1 MLGLQGEYMFY
12 KKLEN
17 GKYRYFEKFF
27 DKNQGKWR
35 QTTITLNSKS
45 RIAQSEAR
53 NRLSLKIEKILLKEE
68 VQILQEVPTVD
79 EVFKEWREI
88 RDEELKASSVHTETW
103 AFIKFLKKFGTQ
115 PISDVT
121 GQEIQRFILDLN
133 LAPTTRVIRKT
144 YYNLLFE
151 YAQKVGYIKSNPMLQ
166 VVLPKIRATSDDVR
180 RKQNGFLDRKEMRLI
195 LNYGYSLSKY
205 RRQTALF
212 EFMFLT
218 GLRIGELLA
227 LKWEDIDFQKKSLTV
242 NHTLNLHGY
251 VANARQLLSPKTAH
265 SYRTISLNKRCM
277 EILELFSND
286 SYDKEFIFVSEK
298 GRIYGRD
305 ELSTYFKRICSKK
318 LGSEGEERRYHL
330 HMLRHS
336 HISLLVEM
344 NVPIKVIMERVGHSN
359 EKMILQV
366 YSHVTKNMRNDLNFK
381 MNELSF

>member
-1 MLGLQGEYMFY
+1 MFY

-45 RIAQSEAR
+45 RIAQAEAR

-103 AFIKFLKKFGTQ
+103 AFIKFLKKFGTK

-121 GQEIQRFILDLN
+121 GQEIQRFILNLN

-227 LKWEDIDFQKKSLTV
+227 LKWEDVDFQKMSLTV

-277 EILELFSND
+277 EILELFSKD

-318 LGSEGEERRYHL
+318 LGSEGKERRYHL

>member
-1 MLGLQGEYMFY
+1 MFY

-103 AFIKFLKKFGTQ
+103 AFIKFLKKFGTK
-115 PISDVT
+115 PISNVT

-180 RKQNGFLDRKEMRLI
+180 RKQNEFLDRKEMRLI

-227 LKWEDIDFQKKSLTV
+227 LKWEDIDFQKMSLTV

-277 EILELFSND
+277 EILELFSKD

-305 ELSTYFKRICSKK
+305 ELSIYFKRICSKK

-366 YSHVTKNMRNDLNFK
+366 YSHVTKNMRNDLNSK

>member
-1 MLGLQGEYMFY
+1 MFY

-121 GQEIQRFILDLN
+121 GQEIQRFILDLS

-151 YAQKVGYIKSNPMLQ
+151 YAQKVGYIKNNPMLQ

-227 LKWEDIDFQKKSLTV
+227 LKWEDIDFEKMSLTV

-277 EILELFSND
+277 EILELFSKD

-318 LGSEGEERRYHL
+318 LRSEGEERRYHL

>member
-1 MLGLQGEYMFY
+1 MFY

-35 QTTITLNSKS
+35 QTTVTLNSKS

-53 NRLSLKIEKILLKEE
+53 NRLALKIEKILLKEE
-68 VQILQEVPTVD
+68 VKILKEVPTVD

-103 AFIKFLKKFGTQ
+103 AFIKFLKKFGTKT
-115 PISDVT
+115 ISDVT
-121 GQEIQRFILDLN
+121 AQEIQRFILDLN

-151 YAQKVGYIKSNPMLQ
+151 YAQKVGYIKNNPMLQ
-166 VVLPKIRATSDDVR
+166 VVLPKIRTTSDDVR

-195 LNYGYSLSKY
+195 LDYGYSLSKY
-205 RRQTALF
+205 GRQTALF

-227 LKWEDIDFQKKSLTV
+227 LKWEDIDFKKMSLTV

-277 EILELFSND
+277 EILKLFSSE

>member
-1 MLGLQGEYMFY
+1 MFY

-35 QTTITLNSKS
+35 QTTVTLNSKS

-53 NRLSLKIEKILLKEE
+53 NRLALKIEKILLKEE
-68 VQILQEVPTVD
+68 VKILKEVPTVD

-103 AFIKFLKKFGTQ
+103 AFIKFLKKFGTKT
-115 PISDVT
+115 ISDVT
-121 GQEIQRFILDLN
+121 AQEIQRFILDLN

-151 YAQKVGYIKSNPMLQ
+151 YAQKVGYIKNNPMLQ
-166 VVLPKIRATSDDVR
+166 VVLPKIRTTSDDVR

-195 LNYGYSLSKY
+195 LDYGYSLSKY

-227 LKWEDIDFQKKSLTV
+227 LKWEDIDFKKMSLTV

-277 EILELFSND
+277 EILKLFSSE

>member
-1 MLGLQGEYMFY
+1 MFY

-121 GQEIQRFILDLN
+121 GQEIQRFILDLS

-151 YAQKVGYIKSNPMLQ
+151 YAQKVGYIKNNPMLQ

-227 LKWEDIDFQKKSLTV
+227 LKWEDIDFEKMSLTV

-277 EILELFSND
+277 EILELFSKD

>member
-1 MLGLQGEYMFY
+1 M
-12 KKLEN
+12 
-17 GKYRYFEKFF
+17 
-27 DKNQGKWR
+27 
-35 QTTITLNSKS
+35 TLD
-45 RIAQSEAR
+45 
-53 NRLSLKIEKILLKEE
+53 
-68 VQILQEVPTVD
+68 T
-79 EVFKEWREI
+79 
-88 RDEELKASSVHTETW
+88 
-103 AFIKFLKKFGTQ
+103 
-115 PISDVT
+115 
-121 GQEIQRFILDLN
+121 
-133 LAPTTRVIRKT
+133 
-144 YYNLLFE
+144 
-151 YAQKVGYIKSNPMLQ
+151 QKVGYIKSNPMLQ

-227 LKWEDIDFQKKSLTV
+227 LKWEDIDFQKMSLTV

-277 EILELFSND
+277 EILELFFND

>member
-1 MLGLQGEYMFY
+1 MFY

>member
-1 MLGLQGEYMFY
+1 MFY

-151 YAQKVGYIKSNPMLQ
+151 YAQKVGYIKNNPMLQ

-227 LKWEDIDFQKKSLTV
+227 LKWEDIDFEKMSLTV

-277 EILELFSND
+277 EILELFSKD

-318 LGSEGEERRYHL
+318 LGSEERRYHL

>member
-1 MLGLQGEYMFY
+1 MFY

-227 LKWEDIDFQKKSLTV
+227 LKWEDIDFQKMSLTV

-277 EILELFSND
+277 EILELFFND

>member
-1 MLGLQGEYMFY
+1 MFY

-35 QTTITLNSKS
+35 QTTVTLNSKS

-68 VQILQEVPTVD
+68 VKILKEVPTVD

-103 AFIKFLKKFGTQ
+103 AFIKFLKKFGTKT
-115 PISDVT
+115 ISDVT

-227 LKWEDIDFQKKSLTV
+227 LKWEDIDFKKMSLTV

-277 EILELFSND
+277 EILELFSSE

>member
-1 MLGLQGEYMFY
+1 MFY

-103 AFIKFLKKFGTQ
+103 AFIKFLKKFGTK
-115 PISDVT
+115 PISNVT

-227 LKWEDIDFQKKSLTV
+227 LKWEDIDFQKMSLTV

-277 EILELFSND
+277 EILELFSKD

>member
-1 MLGLQGEYMFY
+1 MFY

-151 YAQKVGYIKSNPMLQ
+151 YAQKVGYIKRNPMLQ

-227 LKWEDIDFQKKSLTV
+227 LKWEDIDFQKMSLTV

>member
-1 MLGLQGEYMFY
+1 MFY

-68 VQILQEVPTVD
+68 IQTLQEVPTVD

-227 LKWEDIDFQKKSLTV
+227 LKWEDIDFQKMSLTV

-318 LGSEGEERRYHL
+318 LGSAGEERRYHL

-381 MNELSF
+381 MNEFSF

>member
-1 MLGLQGEYMFY
+1 MFY

-35 QTTITLNSKS
+35 QTTVTLNSKS

-53 NRLSLKIEKILLKEE
+53 NRLALKIEKILLKEE
-68 VQILQEVPTVD
+68 VKILKEVPTVD

-103 AFIKFLKKFGTQ
+103 AFIKFLKKFGTKT
-115 PISDVT
+115 ISDVT
-121 GQEIQRFILDLN
+121 AQEIQRFILDLN

-151 YAQKVGYIKSNPMLQ
+151 YAQKVGYIKNNPMLQ
-166 VVLPKIRATSDDVR
+166 VVLPKIRTTSDDVR

-195 LNYGYSLSKY
+195 LDYGYSLSKY

-227 LKWEDIDFQKKSLTV
+227 LKWEDIDFKKMSLTV

-277 EILELFSND
+277 EILELFSSE

-318 LGSEGEERRYHL
+318 FGSEGEERRYHL

>member
-1 MLGLQGEYMFY
+1 MFY

-151 YAQKVGYIKSNPMLQ
+151 YAQNV
-166 VVLPKIRATSDDVR
+166 
-180 RKQNGFLDRKEMRLI
+180 
-195 LNYGYSLSKY
+195 
-205 RRQTALF
+205 
-212 EFMFLT
+212 
-218 GLRIGELLA
+218 
-227 LKWEDIDFQKKSLTV
+227 
-242 NHTLNLHGY
+242 
-251 VANARQLLSPKTAH
+251 
-265 SYRTISLNKRCM
+265 
-277 EILELFSND
+277 
-286 SYDKEFIFVSEK
+286 K
-298 GRIYGRD
+298 G
-305 ELSTYFKRICSKK
+305 
-318 LGSEGEERRYHL
+318 HA
-330 HMLRHS
+330 
-336 HISLLVEM
+336 
-344 NVPIKVIMERVGHSN
+344 
-359 EKMILQV
+359 KM
-366 YSHVTKNMRNDLNFK
+366 
-381 MNELSF
+381 

>member
-1 MLGLQGEYMFY
+1 MFY

-35 QTTITLNSKS
+35 QTTVTLNSKS

-68 VQILQEVPTVD
+68 VKVLKEVPTVD

-103 AFIKFLKKFGTQ
+103 AFIKFLKKFGTKT
-115 PISDVT
+115 ISDVT

-227 LKWEDIDFQKKSLTV
+227 LKWEDIDFKKMSLTV

-277 EILELFSND
+277 EILELFSSE

>member
-1 MLGLQGEYMFY
+1 MFY

-227 LKWEDIDFQKKSLTV
+227 LKWEDIDFEKMSLTV

-277 EILELFSND
+277 EILELFSKD